1 MQTRM
6 KWKEVD
12 PAAYTAM
19 SALQT
24 YVRNSS
30 LDKQLVQLVE
40 VRASQI
46 NGCAFCLDMHAFEAR
61 RLGETEQRLYTLA
74 GWREAPFFTEKERAA
89 LALTEAVTLVA
100 GTQVPD
106 DVYEAA
112 ARHFSEKEL
121 VELILLIVTI
131 NGWNR
136 IVVTTRTLPL
146 ERGA

>member
-1 MQTRM
+1 M

>member
-1 MQTRM
+1 M
-6 KWKEVD
+6 KWKDVD

-19 SALQT
+19 SALQA
-24 YVRNSS
+24 YVNNSS
-30 LDKQLVQLVE
+30 LEKKLVQLVE

-61 RLGETEQRLYTLA
+61 KNGETEQRLYTLA

-100 GTQVPD
+100 STQVPD
-106 DVYEAA
+106 DVYQEA
-112 ARHFSEKEL
+112 ARHFTEKEL

-136 IVVTTRTLPL
+136 IVVTTRTLPV
-146 ERGA
+146 ERR

>member
-1 MQTRM
+1 MQTRI
-6 KWKEVD
+6 KWKETD

-19 SALQT
+19 SALQA
-24 YVRNSS
+24 YVNNSS
-30 LDKQLVQLVE
+30 LDKRLVQLVE

-61 RLGETEQRLYTLA
+61 RNGETEQRLYTLA

-100 GTQVPD
+100 STQVPD
-106 DVYEAA
+106 DVYQEA
-112 ARHFSEKEL
+112 ARHFTEKEL

-136 IVVTTRTLPL
+136 IVVTTRTLPV
-146 ERGA
+146 ERK